1 VSAPRAT
8 VTRTWCVIDRDVG
21 ECRGATDN
29 NVPKEE
35 LPMTIRSKL
44 ALPLALALC
53 VSLAPAAFAQDTKS
67 NMSKPMDD
75 KMAKPDAMAKP
86 AASKDA
92 MGKGDGK
99 MADPMKKDGMKK

>member
-1 VSAPRAT
+1 
-8 VTRTWCVIDRDVG
+8 
-21 ECRGATDN
+21 
-29 NVPKEE
+29 
-35 LPMTIRSKL
+35 MTIRSKL

-92 MGKGDGK
+92 MGKDTMGKGDGK